1 MSKERNE
8 MNRGAVLILGASA
21 FQSPLAD
28 SVYAMGY
35 RVHVASPF
43 GNFPLIS
50 DPRFVWHDVDV
61 TDLAAVEKLVRN
73 HAIEMLLTDQTDLPV
88 SVIWEVS
95 RKLGMRGGQNGDVKA
110 FCDKGVCREVCTRAG
125 LPAPKFQVV
134 TSETELIYNSWEQ
147 RKVVVKPV
155 DSQGSRGVEFLQ
167 SNVVDLGKAVQ
178 RALAFSGSGNAIIEE
193 FIEGTE
199 YPVEGV
205 VCGGEY
211 QTLAVGERR
220 DFNRAPGIPSQCE
233 YKAFDI
239 SNPIHHELHKTL
251 EAFVN
256 TTGVQR
262 GMTHA
267 EVMVDRNQRCFII
280 EVALRSGASFIGS
293 HIVPHLTGIDVHK
306 TLINFAQGRD
316 ALETMVASETKSQ
329 SRVASFSYFYLEP
342 NKPTNIVLNWPKVPS
357 FVSHHYLPAE
367 PSFIGC
373 PETKNQRYGPFI
385 LFESLES
392 KEAICL
398 RKQFNFS
405 SGSPAIIWD

>member
-1 MSKERNE
+1 MNE
-8 MNRGAVLILGASA
+8 MNRGTVLILGASA

-43 GNFPLIS
+43 GNFPLVS

-61 TDLAAVEKLVRN
+61 TDLEAVERLVRD
-73 HAIEMLLTDQTDLPV
+73 HAIDMLLTDQTDLPV

-95 RKLGMRGGQNGDVKA
+95 HKLGLSGVQNGEVKA
-110 FCDKGVCREVCTRAG
+110 FCDKGVCREFCMRAG
-125 LPAPKFQVV
+125 LFVPSFQVV
-134 TSETELIYNSWEQ
+134 SSEAELNHNWAQ
-147 RKVVVKPV
+147 REVVIKPV
-155 DSQGSRGVEFLQ
+155 DSQGSRGVEFLR
-167 SNVVDLGKAVQ
+167 SDTLDLGNAVK
-178 RALAFSGSGNAIIEE
+178 RALSFSGSGNAIIEE

-220 DFNRAPGIPSQCE
+220 DFNHAPGIPSQCE
-233 YKAFDI
+233 YRPFDR
-239 SNPIHHELHKTL
+239 SNPIHNELHNTL

-256 TTGVQR
+256 STGVQR

-267 EVMVDRNQRCFII
+267 EVMVDRSQRCFII

-293 HIVPHLTGIDVHK
+293 HIVPYLTGIDVHR

-316 ALETMVASETKSQ
+316 ALAILGASETKGQ

-342 NKPTNIVLNWPKVPS
+342 EQLTNSVLNWPKVPG
-357 FVSHHYLPAE
+357 FVRHYYLPVE
-367 PSFIGC
+367 PTFFGC

-385 LFESLES
+385 LFEGLES
-392 KEAICL
+392 KEARL
-398 RKQFNFS
+398 MREQFCFS
-405 SGSPAIIWD
+405 SDCPKIIWD